1 MILNDNLVSK
11 MEKHRW
17 TEREDKIAFYAYKF
31 LSDAET
37 NKKADTLPMSNA
49 SFLMRIQ
56 NFRFLDS
63 GKGLGHYSKQS
74 KRIYEKYRT
83 SSKEDLELVL
93 SFVKSAV

>member
-1 MILNDNLVSK
+1 MV
-11 MEKHRW
+11 KHRW

-31 LSDAET
+31 LSEVET
-37 NKKADTLPMSNA
+37 NKIADALPMSNA

-74 KRIYEKYRT
+74 KRIYERYRT
-83 SSKEDLELVL
+83 SSKEELEFEL
-93 SFVKSAV
+93 SCVKSTV